1 MKAVEIQ
8 AFGSPEGL
16 AVIDLPDPSPAD
28 GQVLIATEAIGVGG
42 VDAVIR
48 SGAIAGYGFT
58 EGHILGSEVAG
69 TMTAVGGGIDTSW
82 VGQRVWAFTGL
93 GGGYVEQAIAPVEEI
108 LPLPANLSAV
118 DAVTLGSSG
127 VVAHFGL
134 AHARFAPGE
143 SVLVRGAAGS
153 IGIMTVQ
160 LAARGGAS
168 AVAVTT
174 SSAERGDG
182 LRKLGATHMLDRAGE
197 GGEDAPAGYDV
208 IIDIAAGADM
218 PSFFARL
225 NPNGRMVVV
234 GVVAGYPP
242 ADFGM
247 TMMAAFQKSM
257 SFATF
262 STDTVPEPDRRAV
275 RIEQFEA
282 ASRGELQMVVHEA
295 LPLQAVL
302 AQWKSRRE
310 SATLACARATATR
323 AFPLLLLPGCLR
335 ARDFWSLRS
344 FRSARRRNF
353 GDRITVPS
361 DSTANHVRPRSIP
374 SRRCRRAR
382 EDSSPPE
389 RKRDRLIGVR
399 SAGIIKMLEGR
410 HGDTYPGMAWEPKA
424 AFTAVA
430 ECYRG

>member
-1 MKAVEIQ
+1 MKAVEIR
-8 AFGSPEGL
+8 AFGNPEGL

-69 TMTAVGGGIDTSW
+69 TVTAVGDGVDASW
-82 VGQRVWAFTGL
+82 VGRRVWAFTGL

-108 LPLPANLSAV
+108 LPLPAGLSAV

-134 AHARFAPGE
+134 GHARFAPGE

-174 SSAERGDG
+174 SSAERGDR
-182 LRKLGATHMLDRAGE
+182 LRKLGATHVLDRAGQ
-197 GGEDAPAGYDV
+197 GGQDAPSGYDV
-208 IIDIAAGADM
+208 IIDIVAGADM

-225 NPNGRMVVV
+225 NPNGRLVVV

-247 TMMAAFQKSM
+247 QLFSAFQKSL

-262 STDTVPEPDRRAV
+262 SSDTAPAPDRRAV

-282 ASRGELQMVVHEA
+282 ASRGELQTVVHEL
-295 LPLQAVL
+295 LPLEQAVL
-302 AQWKSRRE
+302 AHQKMDAGE
-310 SATLACARATATR
+310 V
-323 AFPLLLLPGCLR
+323 
-335 ARDFWSLRS
+335 
-344 FRSARRRNF
+344 F
-353 GDRITVPS
+353 GRIVLVPS
-361 DSTANHVRPRSIP
+361 GS
-374 SRRCRRAR
+374 
-382 EDSSPPE
+382 
-389 RKRDRLIGVR
+389 
-399 SAGIIKMLEGR
+399 
-410 HGDTYPGMAWEPKA
+410 
-424 AFTAVA
+424 
-430 ECYRG
+430 